1 MEPFSTIR
9 RAPVRFLFGVAIIAL
24 GVILLTVLL
33 YDRSFGL
40 WIGTQAGF
48 QGAGYMVLYR
58 FLRRTVRA
66 EGS

>member
-9 RAPVRFLFGVAIIAL
+9 RAPVRFLCGVAIIAL
-24 GVILLTVLL
+24 GVILLGVLL
-33 YDRSFGL
+33 YDRSVGL

-48 QGAGYMVLYR
+48 QGAGYLILYR
-58 FLRRTVRA
+58 YLRIKVQA

>member
-9 RAPVRFLFGVAIIAL
+9 RAPIRFLCGVAIIVL
-24 GVILLTVLL
+24 GVFLLWVLL
-33 YDRSFGL
+33 YDRSVGL

-48 QGAGYMVLYR
+48 QGAGYMIL
-58 FLRRTVRA
+58 LRYLRKKVQA